1 MRAAISLLVTGLL
14 LSSFA
19 VHSQTVTSSI
29 SDMLTSHSSSHLLIS
44 AKSKPQKSSPYRGSG
59 RDRDRQRVSFL
70 LLSAKTTP
78 RNRPAKGG
86 SRRDLMQHPGNK
98 HVVA

>member
-14 LSSFA
+14 LSSLA
-19 VHSQTVTSSI
+19 VNSQTATTSL
-29 SDMLTSHSSSHLLIS
+29 SDMLIPHSDSHLLIS

-59 RDRDRQRVSFL
+59 RDRERQRVSFL

-86 SRRDLMQHPGNK
+86 SRRDLIQHPGNK
-98 HVVA
+98 HVVV